1 MIQHGVC
8 GYRLSLDM
16 LYYSYIDYTWK
27 YTYLYLDMEAY
38 PINGY
43 SLQSEEHQMN
53 KTSPSYDD
61 KYEVFY
67 MKGVYA
73 YTYGIIECYMLS
85 SPIVNSDRDILL

>member
-1 MIQHGVC
+1 
-8 GYRLSLDM
+8 
-16 LYYSYIDYTWK
+16 
-27 YTYLYLDMEAY
+27 MEAY

-67 MKGVYA
+67 MKGVYV
-73 YTYGIIECYMLS
+73 YTYNME
-85 SPIVNSDRDILL
+85 